1 MPQRR
6 PDRRRKPSRPRPPP
20 PAAQVEKVTPAQP
33 ARRRPKAAAAA
44 GPPPVE
50 PPSAPPVSQEK
61 VAAYEVKKER
71 ERRRSAASSIRG
83 REIGEIPPPKDPARR
98 RAASRSVR
106 KWCATYVPHWF
117 GHTWSPDL
125 VELAGLS
132 EKVLIEGGQQPVA
145 MPRGGGKTTIAKA
158 VALMGALEGHRKFL
172 VLIGANKELADDLL
186 DALKYELL
194 TNDKLLDDYPE
205 AVIPIRNVG
214 GIANRC
220 GGQTHKGEPTFIEWG
235 RSRIVL
241 PAIEGSAAS
250 GVVVVAKGLT
260 GGLRGL
266 NLKGTRPDFALL
278 DDIQT
283 DQSARSQRQI
293 RTRLRLVKQTVRGLA
308 GPGKEVAIFAMLTI
322 IQPGDAADQLLD
334 PALNADWQGKR
345 YKLLYDFPKN
355 LELWRA
361 YNDVRQQAL
370 RGGARGRDR
379 WKAAN
384 AFYRKH
390 RAAMDLG
397 GRAAWKARKLPDQLS
412 ALQFAMDLYFDDEAA
427 FLAEFQNTPQADDRA
442 DGRELTAAELAG
454 KINGLAGGVVPL
466 TAAKLTA
473 FIDVQHDLLYW
484 AAAAWSDDMTGAVV
498 DYQAWPEQRRRYFT
512 YKDAAPKLSDVY
524 KGHDTAAAVRAGL
537 IALARALRSRT
548 WPREGGGQAGD
559 ASLDLL
565 LVDWGDGELTGTI
578 AEVCRLPEFLGWLI
592 PSRGI
597 GLTPASRPMH
607 EWTTKPG
614 EKIGDHWF
622 LKISTSFRVR
632 AVDVDV
638 NHWKSYVAEALA
650 QPLGNRG
657 ALSFFGPPGTR
668 HDMLADHLASETR
681 QRLRNEKTGR
691 ASDVWKLKPGRPDNH
706 LLDCLTGCAVGASLK
721 GCSARGDRPT
731 TAPRPSPGA
740 ASAERQKVRSLF

>member
-1 MPQRR
+1 MTQRR
-6 PDRRRKPSRPRPPP
+6 PARPRSPGRRGPRA
-20 PAAQVEKVTPAQP
+20 PAAEVAPI
-33 ARRRPKAAAAA
+33 
-44 GPPPVE
+44 GGVE
-50 PPSAPPVSQEK
+50 PAPAGSPAATRSAFDHLLGPPVSQERPS
-61 VAAYEVKKER
+61 AYDVKKER
-71 ERRRSAASSIRG
+71 ERRRSAAASIRG
-83 REIGEIPPPKDPARR
+83 RDVGEIPPPLNPARR
-98 RAASRSVR
+98 KAASRSVR
-106 KWCATYVPHWF
+106 KWCLTYVPHWF

-125 VELAGLS
+125 VELATLS

-158 VALMGALEGHRKFL
+158 VALMGALEGHRRFL

-194 TNDKLLDDYPE
+194 TNDALLEDYPE
-205 AVIPIRNVG
+205 VVVPVRNVG

-220 GGQTHKGEPTFIEWG
+220 NGQTHRGASTFMEWG

-241 PAIEGSAAS
+241 PTIEGSKAS

-266 NLKGTRPDFALL
+266 NLKGIRPDFALL

-345 YKLLYDFPKN
+345 YKLLYEFPRN

-384 AFYRKH
+384 TFYRKH
-390 RAAMDLG
+390 RRAMDLG
-397 GRAAWKARKLPDQLS
+397 AVVAWKARKLPEQLS
-412 ALQFAMDLYFDDEAA
+412 ALQFAMDLYFDDEQA
-427 FLAEFQNTPQADDRA
+427 FLAEYQNTPAPDERSE
-442 DGRELTAAELAG
+442 GRELTADELAI
-454 KINGLAGGVVPL
+454 KVNGLAEGIVPL
-466 TAAKLTA
+466 SAARLTA
-473 FIDVQHDLLYW
+473 FVDVQHELLYW
-484 AAAAWSDDMTGAVV
+484 AAAAWSDDFTGSVLG
-498 DYQAWPEQRRRYFT
+498 YNAWPQQQRRYFT
-512 YKDAAPKLSDVY
+512 YKDASPRLPDKYPK
-524 KGHDTAAAVRAGL
+524 HDKQAAVKAGL
-537 IALARALRSRT
+537 IDLARTLRSRT
-548 WPREGGGQAGD
+548 WQREGGGQAGD
-559 ASLDLL
+559 ASLDLC
-565 LVDWGDGELTGTI
+565 LVDWGDGEMTATI

-592 PSRGI
+592 PARGI
-597 GLTPASRPMH
+597 GLTPASKPMH
-607 EWTTKPG
+607 EWSSGPG

-622 LKISTSFRVR
+622 LKISKAFKVR
-632 AVDVDV
+632 AVDVDA
-638 NHWKSYVAEALA
+638 NHWKSFTAEALGQA
-650 QPLGNRG
+650 KGNRG
-657 ALSFFGPPGTR
+657 AITFYGAPGTR
-668 HDMLADHLASETR
+668 HDMIADHLTAESR

-691 ASDVWKLKPGRPDNH
+691 SGDVWKLKPGRPDNH
-706 LLDCLTGCAVGASLK
+706 LGDCLSGCAVGASLK
-721 GCSARGDRPT
+721 GCKPGDRQQQTQPQG
-731 TAPRPSPGA
+731 PRPTPG
-740 ASAERQKVRSLF
+740 SATTERRKVRSLF